1 MKTKIMGILN
11 INNDSFFEGSRINTA
26 AAKEKIEQM
35 IADGA
40 DMIDIGALSSR
51 PGSEP
56 LSEEEELERLRD
68 VLDMVRENK
77 FYEKAV
83 FSLDS
88 YSPLCLEYALGCGFT
103 VVNDITGLSDDEVCK
118 VAKKHNAA
126 VCIMHMK
133 GSPKDMQV
141 EPAYDDV
148 LKEVDEF
155 FAERISKAKSFGIK
169 DIILDVGIGF
179 GKNLEHNISL
189 IKHHAK
195 FLHFGYPLLIG
206 ASRKSMIDKISPC
219 GVEDRLAGTLA
230 VHLEA
235 VRNGAD
241 IVRCHDVKE
250 HVRAIKVFE
259 ALR

>member
-68 VLDMVRENK
+68 VLDIVRENK

-88 YSPLCLEYALGCGFT
+88 YSPLCLEYALESGFT